1 MTVNDCLNEVLKSG
15 KTADKNV
22 LKNITI
28 LKPNKE
34 LFAITEK
41 TIVGAL
47 LMGMD
52 HAGNTITLAD
62 DDIKPLLDMSFYA
75 EPLPF
80 EEATDFFKSKV
91 SMTKA
96 EWESLEPKLR
106 FKAFT
111 VSRLAE
117 EDHIEMIRGRLLYA
131 IEKGESISETWKD
144 MKEATA
150 AIDSPFS
157 SRYWETVYRTN
168 TQSAYNAGRLM
179 QYRNNLPPAWEL
191 LVIEDGRTSDTCKGI
206 ASLIGNGKALSAKH
220 HFWSTYGFPPYH
232 FNCRTTF
239 RAVYDYE
246 IGHGTEI
253 ENVPMKAIRKN
264 FKPQKGFG
272 GNPIDKESFWR
283 LTDGMKKRIERYGI
297 KKEVEAAAKAAGI
310 DNFDVRLAHNK
321 IEQRRLQGT
330 DFKANKIKGAD
341 PKPHEVEIAKILK
354 ENGYEVLFTPEN
366 TFIDGMKNPEGI
378 IPSLDKIVEMKRITS
393 PSLEKIE
400 DNIKEAIYQKTE
412 IIILNL
418 KGSKKYSK
426 KEAIEAT
433 REIIQE
439 TLPRRYKNI
448 NKNKLKGKKLEEAL
462 NMERGLEKLKEV
474 WLIWDGKLS
483 KIKK

>member
-1 MTVNDCLNEVLKSG
+1 
-15 KTADKNV
+15 
-22 LKNITI
+22 
-28 LKPNKE
+28 
-34 LFAITEK
+34 
-41 TIVGAL
+41 
-47 LMGMD
+47 
-52 HAGNTITLAD
+52 
-62 DDIKPLLDMSFYA
+62 
-75 EPLPF
+75 
-80 EEATDFFKSKV
+80 
-91 SMTKA
+91 
-96 EWESLEPKLR
+96 
-106 FKAFT
+106 
-111 VSRLAE
+111 
-117 EDHIEMIRGRLLYA
+117 
-131 IEKGESISETWKD
+131 
-144 MKEATA
+144 
-150 AIDSPFS
+150 
-157 SRYWETVYRTN
+157 
-168 TQSAYNAGRLM
+168 M

-378 IPSLDKIVEMKRITS
+378 ITKLDKIVEMKKVDS
-393 PSLEKIE
+393 PRLSKISERMKDVSEQNAQIGVLHFVGEK
-400 DNIKEAIYQKTE
+400 NYT
-412 IIILNL
+412 
-418 KGSKKYSK
+418 K
-426 KEAIEAT
+426 KEAITEVKNT
-433 REIIQE
+433 FKKIEDE
-439 TLPRRYKNI
+439 TKKDKNR
-448 NKNKLKGKKLEEAL
+448 KES
-462 NMERGLEKLKEV
+462 RLKEV
-474 WLIWDGKLS
+474 WFIWNGKLS